1 MMRTAKFDCFALGR
15 KLISPLQDITNSTKK
30 KTSFTELMIS
40 REKFE
45 IYDHKNVN
53 KKIVLKILMLICYYK
68 QKIYGPKPLKFS
80 NPKSESRKFSTQ

>member
-30 KTSFTELMIS
+30 TSFTEFMIS

-53 KKIVLKILMLICYYK
+53 K
-68 QKIYGPKPLKFS
+68 IYNYRCAEQTFKFS
-80 NPKSESRKFSTQ
+80 DHKFLNPNL